1 MTFTDRH
8 DREIS
13 HYLESRWLG
22 SQDWIYF
29 HDTPDDSLDTL
40 VQETGVDIAKPIIG
54 MLTNVMWDAQLHYR
68 QNAFPGMLDWI
79 LETVEYFRQQP
90 DLQLLVRVHPAELR
104 GIQASRQFVVDEI
117 RKAYSE
123 LPANVFVIPP
133 GSNINTYA
141 AMLRCN
147 CVLIYGTKTGVELT
161 SMGIPVIVAG
171 EAWIRNKGLTIDVT
185 SREEY
190 QQVLKRLPLAESRLT
205 EQQVQEARK
214 YAYHFFL
221 RRMIPINSIVPTPEE
236 KVPFKVS
243 IESLEKLLPGI
254 DEGLDLVCDGIMNG
268 TPYIYRSEEK

>member
-1 MTFTDRH
+1 
-8 DREIS
+8 
-13 HYLESRWLG
+13 
-22 SQDWIYF
+22 
-29 HDTPDDSLDTL
+29 
-40 VQETGVDIAKPIIG
+40 
-54 MLTNVMWDAQLHYR
+54 
-68 QNAFPGMLDWI
+68 
-79 LETVEYFRQQP
+79 
-90 DLQLLVRVHPAELR
+90 
-104 GIQASRQFVVDEI
+104 
-117 RKAYSE
+117 

-190 QQVLKRLPLAESRLT
+190 QQVLKGLPLAESRLT
-205 EQQVQEARK
+205 EQQVREARK

-236 KVPFKVS
+236 KIPFKVS